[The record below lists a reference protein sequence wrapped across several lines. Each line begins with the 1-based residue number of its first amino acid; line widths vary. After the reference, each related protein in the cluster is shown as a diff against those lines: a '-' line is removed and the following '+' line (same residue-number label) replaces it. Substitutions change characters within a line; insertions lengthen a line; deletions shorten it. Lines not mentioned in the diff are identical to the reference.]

1 MVSVAAG
8 LSGLHALSNGRQVQ
22 TFHKPKDS
30 RDENWSKIRSH
41 FILEKELVYMN
52 NASLG
57 MPPVQVVESVQRG
70 YNSISKNPLSGKNQL
85 QSIITNK
92 VVPGLSKLFG
102 TDEDEIVLTRNASEA
117 LFLQTN
123 TV

>member
-8 LSGLHALSNGRQVQ
+8 LSGLHALSDRRQTQ
-22 TFHKPKDS
+22 TYHKPKNPK
-30 RDENWSKIRSH
+30 DENWSKIRSH

-57 MPPVQVVESVQRG
+57 MPPVEVVESVQKG

-85 QSIITNK
+85 QS
-92 VVPGLSKLFG
+92 LSL
-102 TDEDEIVLTRNASEA
+102 IHI
-117 LFLQTN
+117 
-123 TV
+123 